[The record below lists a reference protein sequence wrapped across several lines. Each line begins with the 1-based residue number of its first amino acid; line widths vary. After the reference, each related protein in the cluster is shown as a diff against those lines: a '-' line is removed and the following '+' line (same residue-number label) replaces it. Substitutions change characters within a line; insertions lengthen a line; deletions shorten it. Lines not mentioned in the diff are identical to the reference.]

1 MELTWRDVVCDMA
14 WQALMGGEGKAYFCK
29 LSTRSPKDSVAT
41 DTSED
46 TTLEQRLVEKVR
58 STCRHTTHTRTHA
71 RTPEPHTHTH
81 A

>member
-1 MELTWRDVVCDMA
+1 
-14 WQALMGGEGKAYFCK
+14 MGGEGKAYFCK

-46 TTLEQRLVEKVR
+46 TTLEQRLLEKVR
-58 STCRHTTHTRTHA
+58 STCRHTHAHTH
-71 RTPEPHTHTH
+71 EPHTHTH